1 MLNAIIL
8 AGDNEDG
15 HSALEGNKALMLID
29 DKPMIEYIIDALR
42 STPYVGK
49 IAVVGPAEK
58 LKPVIGDKV
67 DYIIPQGSSMLEN
80 ASKGIEVFASD
91 EHVLILTSDIPMI
104 TPDAVEDF
112 IKRSEAVKADFCYPV
127 VNKEINERQ
136 FPGIERTYVKLKDGT
151 FTGGN
156 IIYISPAVFQRCKDF
171 AEKLIEFRKE
181 PIKTARLLGIGLLI
195 KLVLGIGTI
204 QQIEQRFGQILNITA
219 KAIISDYPEIGND
232 VDKPSDIDI
241 VIKYFSQSKS
251 QPI

>member
-42 STPYVGK
+42 AAPHVGK

-58 LKPVIGDKV
+58 LGPVIGDKV

-80 ASKGIEVFASD
+80 ASRGIETFASD

-104 TPDAVEDF
+104 TPEAIEDF
-112 IKRSEAVKADFCYPV
+112 IKRSEDVKADFCYPV
-127 VNKEINERQ
+127 VNKEINEKR
-136 FPGIERTYVKLKDGT
+136 FPGVKRTYVKLKDGT

-156 IIYISPAVFQRCKDF
+156 IIYISPAVFKRCKDF
-171 AEKLIEFRKE
+171 AEKLIESRKE

-204 QQIEQRFGQILNITA
+204 RQIEQRFGQILNITA

-232 VDKPSDIDI
+232 VDKPDGIEM
-241 VIKYFSQSKS
+241 VIKYFAQGKS
-251 QPI
+251 QQI